1 MSSAHLADMAN
12 AGTIVAP
19 GDNPWTLPVS
29 YVARILYKSPATIR
43 GWCAAGW
50 FVNGQQMA
58 KKIGSEWMIH
68 GPRLAAYLR
77 EETP

>member
-12 AGTIVAP
+12 AGTIIAP
-19 GDNPWTLPVS
+19 GGNPWTLPVS

-50 FVNGQQMA
+50 YHNGRLMA
-58 KKIGSEWMIH
+58 KKFGKEWMIH
-68 GPRLAAYLR
+68 ASRLAAYLA